1 MKSTTERQR
10 PWTPS
15 RCAEFVMLSLL
26 ALGLGPAAFGQ
37 TPGIIKSRPSDSQ
50 VGPGPRSPFDLTQG
64 RKQRSFPPE
73 MTGVAS
79 DVRDNAG
86 MFSAEAVRRAREALT
101 ALEKSTGVAALIET
115 IATLGGEP
123 IDTVALRLARRS
135 GLRGVFVLI
144 AKQESKIE
152 VLVSRSYSEAIP
164 QPARHRVRE
173 AFVEYFRRASFDDG
187 LRQGIAALQTVLAA
201 AKAEGKLP
209 QAERPA
215 PDGAP
220 RARTGSENGLA
231 HAAGDA
237 SAASRLAGD
246 LGLGRTS
253 GEHLVIRNQVRMT
266 LEGARTIIAAAEQ
279 KAASMNLK
287 VNIAVVDDG
296 GHLLS
301 FDRVDGARPASGY
314 TSLTKAIT
322 AATCRQP
329 TGPLP
334 AGTANPDPLLNLSL
348 QNAALAS
355 GGKITTLYG
364 GVPVIV
370 DGQVIGGVG
379 VGGGTGEQDAQVARA
394 GIEVFLDRLKTQD
407 RSVTGE
413 KPRAESEF

>member
-1 MKSTTERQR
+1 
-10 PWTPS
+10 
-15 RCAEFVMLSLL
+15 
-26 ALGLGPAAFGQ
+26 
-37 TPGIIKSRPSDSQ
+37 
-50 VGPGPRSPFDLTQG
+50 
-64 RKQRSFPPE
+64 
-73 MTGVAS
+73 
-79 DVRDNAG
+79 
-86 MFSAEAVRRAREALT
+86 
-101 ALEKSTGVAALIET
+101 
-115 IATLGGEP
+115 
-123 IDTVALRLARRS
+123 
-135 GLRGVFVLI
+135 
-144 AKQESKIE
+144 
-152 VLVSRSYSEAIP
+152 
-164 QPARHRVRE
+164 
-173 AFVEYFRRASFDDG
+173 
-187 LRQGIAALQTVLAA
+187 LAA
-201 AKAEGKLP
+201 ARAEGKLP

-220 RARTGSENGLA
+220 KAKTGSENGLA
-231 HAAGDA
+231 QAARDA
-237 SAASRLAGD
+237 SAAARLSGD
-246 LGLGRTS
+246 LGLGRTG
-253 GEHLVIRNQVRMT
+253 GEHLVVRNQVRLT
-266 LEGARTIIAAAEQ
+266 LEGARTIIAAAEH

-322 AATCRQP
+322 AATFRQP

-334 AGTANPDPLLNLSL
+334 AGAANPDPLLNLSL

-364 GVPVIV
+364 GVPVVV

-407 RSVTGE
+407 RSVTSE

>member
-1 MKSTTERQR
+1 MKRTTERQR
-10 PWTPS
+10 SWLLS
-15 RCAEFVMLSLL
+15 RCAELVCLSVL
-26 ALGLGPAAFGQ
+26 ALGIGPAALAQQPAARGRQ
-37 TPGIIKSRPSDSQ
+37 GTDNTS
-50 VGPGPRSPFDLTQG
+50 VPGPRSPFDLTQG
-64 RKQRSFPPE
+64 RSQKSLLPE
-73 MTGVAS
+73 MTHVPS

-86 MFSAEAVRRAREALT
+86 MFSAETVRRARESLET
-101 ALEKSTGVAALIET
+101 MEKSTGVAVLIET
-115 IATLGGEP
+115 IMTLGGEP

-164 QPARHRVRE
+164 QPARHRVRD

-187 LRQGIAALQTVLAA
+187 LRHGIVALQTALAT
-201 AKAEGKLP
+201 AKTEGKLL

-220 RARTGSENGLA
+220 RAKAASENSPA
-231 HAAGDA
+231 HVTGDA
-237 SAASRLAGD
+237 SAAARLSGD

-253 GEHLVIRNQVRMT
+253 GEHLVVRNQVRLT
-266 LEGARTIIAAAEQ
+266 LEGARTIIAAAER

-301 FDRVDGARPASGY
+301 FDRVDGARPASAY

-322 AATCRQP
+322 AATFRQP
-329 TGPLP
+329 TGPSP
-334 AGTANPDPLLNLSL
+334 TGTANPDPLLNLSL

-364 GVPVIV
+364 GVPVVV

-407 RSVTGE
+407 RAVTGE

>member
-1 MKSTTERQR
+1 
-10 PWTPS
+10 
-15 RCAEFVMLSLL
+15 
-26 ALGLGPAAFGQ
+26 
-37 TPGIIKSRPSDSQ
+37 
-50 VGPGPRSPFDLTQG
+50 
-64 RKQRSFPPE
+64 
-73 MTGVAS
+73 MTGVPS

-86 MFSAEAVRRAREALT
+86 MFSAETVRQAREAL
-101 ALEKSTGVAALIET
+101 EKIKKTTGVTPLIET

-164 QPARHRVRE
+164 QPARHRVRD
-173 AFVEYFRRASFDDG
+173 AFVEYFRRRSFDDG
-187 LRQGIAALQTVLAA
+187 LRQGVSALQTALATA
-201 AKAEGKLP
+201 RTEGKLP

-220 RARTGSENGLA
+220 RARTGSENGQA
-231 HAAGDA
+231 HAAGDP
-237 SAASRLAGD
+237 SAAARLAGD

-253 GEHLVIRNQVRMT
+253 GEHLVVRNQVRMT

-322 AATCRQP
+322 AATFRQP

-334 AGTANPDPLLNLSL
+334 AGTANPDALLNLSL
-348 QNAALAS
+348 QNAALAG

-364 GVPVIV
+364 GVPVVV

-407 RSVTGE
+407 RPVTAE